1 MRTNPTSEAVQA
13 SACEALC
20 HMWFSETAVK
30 AVVEAM
36 RAHPGS
42 VAVLSFACEA
52 LARMACADGFGISS
66 GTDRSTWQSETRQT
80 DVQKEKIILAGG
92 ARAVL
97 AAMRA
102 CVSAEAVQRSG
113 SAALSNLVGE
123 FKFGKCEG
131 TPVLADMATV
141 LAAAMTAHPSSV
153 IIQTNVFELI
163 RYWLEDEHNAIS
175 DGTWTAFAEAG
186 TVAAV
191 VAAMRA
197 HPDEA
202 WLQES
207 ACDVL
212 KRLVYCEK
220 GYREEEP
227 TYSIEERWLPTRCIL
242 NAGALPVLE
251 RCWNDDPYPAMFDLL
266 TILPLPMPGDNS
278 QFHLNFASIDTFF

>member
-1 MRTNPTSEAVQA
+1 M
-13 SACEALC
+13 
-20 HMWFSETAVK
+20 
-30 AVVEAM
+30 
-36 RAHPGS
+36 
-42 VAVLSFACEA
+42 
-52 LARMACADGFGISS
+52 
-66 GTDRSTWQSETRQT
+66 
-80 DVQKEKIILAGG
+80 QKEKIILAGG

-123 FKFGKCEG
+123 FKFGKWEG

-153 IIQTNVFELI
+153 IIQTNVCDLI
-163 RYWLEDEHNAIS
+163 VYWLEDEHNAIG

-212 KRLVYCEK
+212 RRLVTCER

-242 NAGALPVLE
+242 NVGALPVLE
-251 RCWNDDPYPAMFDLL
+251 RCYVEAPYQALHDLL
-266 TILPLPMPGDNS
+266 AFLPLPMPGDNS
-278 QFHLNFASIDTFF
+278 QFHLNFASIIPLFNS